1 MIEIVDVHKSFGGQR
16 ILNGVNLS
24 IPAGKITVIIGPSG
38 CGKTVL
44 LRHVIG
50 LLRPD
55 SGRVMVDGLDLA
67 SLSEQKLNDFRR
79 RFGMLFQS
87 AALFDSLSV
96 FDNVAFPLVEAS
108 RGKKQPDFRAIVE
121 EKLSLVGLAGVGH
134 KMPSEL
140 SGGMRKRVGLARAIV
155 LEPSIILYDE
165 PTTGL
170 DPIMAAAID
179 NLILSMQKR
188 LGVTSVVISHDIESA
203 FRVADQ
209 ISMVHGGR
217 IVESAAPAAFGRS
230 ENPDVREF
238 LKAGGRNGRGGGDQ

>member
-1 MIEIVDVHKSFGGQR
+1 MIEITDLHKSFGGQHV
-16 ILNGVNLS
+16 LKGVDLH
-24 IPAGKITVIIGPSG
+24 IPRGKITVIIGPSG

-44 LRHVIG
+44 LRHIIG
-50 LLRPD
+50 LITPD
-55 SGRVMVDGLDLA
+55 RGRVEIDGVELS
-67 SLSEQKLNDFRR
+67 SLSGQRLTGFRR

-96 FDNVAFPLVEAS
+96 FDNVAFPLVEQS
-108 RGKKQPDFRAIVE
+108 RGGVRADIRRVVE
-121 EKLSLVGLAGVGH
+121 EKLSLVGLSGIGH

-179 NLILSMQKR
+179 NLILSMQQR
-188 LGVTSVVISHDIESA
+188 LSVTSVVISHDIESA

-209 ISMVHGGR
+209 IAMVHDGR
-217 IVESAAPAAFGRS
+217 IAESGSPEAFRKS
-230 ENPDVREF
+230 ENTFVREF
-238 LKAGGRNGRGGGDQ
+238 LRAGSRNGQAGRDR